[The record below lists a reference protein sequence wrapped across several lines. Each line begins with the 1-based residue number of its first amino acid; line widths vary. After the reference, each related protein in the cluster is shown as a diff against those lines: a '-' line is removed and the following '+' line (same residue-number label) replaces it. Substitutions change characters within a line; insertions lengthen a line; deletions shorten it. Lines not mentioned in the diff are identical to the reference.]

1 MPYVVPT
8 TFTAGSVLTA
18 AQMNVI
24 GSDLVDHE
32 SRLLT
37 MGSKLV
43 KSTAFS
49 AVASVTIT
57 SCFSATYT
65 NYLVTLDATYS
76 TTNTASW
83 QLVSGSTPAA
93 TNYLYVDLYS
103 DGSTGPTRNVQ
114 SAATNTCPV
123 SGSTGTITQSIL
135 VTKPFVATNTGFVYH
150 GSGFTSTAGSYYLQ
164 FGGSNHAAATS
175 YDGFKLAVSSGT
187 TTGTI
192 RVYGLLDS

>member
-18 AQMNVI
+18 AQMNVL

-32 SRLLT
+32 ARLLT

-43 KSTAFS
+43 KATAFS

-57 SCFSATYT
+57 SCFSAIYT

-83 QLVSGSTPAA
+83 QLVSGSTPAT
-93 TNYLYVDLYS
+93 TNYMYLDVYS
-103 DGSTGPTRNVQ
+103 DGAGGPTRGVQ
-114 SAATNTCPV
+114 SAFSNTCPV
-123 SGSTGTITQSIL
+123 SGSTGTTTQSIL
-135 VTKPFVATNTGFVYH
+135 VSKPFVATNTGFIYH
-150 GSGFTSTAGSYYLQ
+150 GSGFTSTAASYYFQ
-164 FGGSNHAAATS
+164 IGGSNHAAATS
-175 YDGFKLAVSSGT
+175 YDGFKFAVSSGT